1 MLLRSAKT
9 GFRTVISAV
18 LIIATLFTLCSCK
31 DSQSHI
37 PTVTYNDK
45 KICIDGKFIRESE
58 KLHVNRIDDR
68 VVSLT
73 TDTGVINMDSR
84 GFNISL
90 SNVITDRF
98 LYEATIGKYVS
109 FELAVKNTDIYYKFL
124 DKESMMKV
132 LSSYDEAMKLP
143 FTLTSRG
150 VSIQYHDDRSHL
162 TFSVTY
168 DYDSP
173 LINPDYRPGEGIT
186 CYSWMTGK
194 LGEMLAALTPEGYG
208 DYWVEDSLQI
218 RNHNG
223 DTYYWYCVSF
233 KNENGD
239 KTYCSAIAKEYGVGD
254 RRIIRYE
261 KTDGPFVCCDLNYVE
276 KMIGSK

>member
-1 MLLRSAKT
+1 MTVQSAKT
-9 GFRTVISAV
+9 GLRTVFSAV
-18 LIIATLFTLCSCK
+18 LVMSVLFALCSCN

-37 PTVTYNDK
+37 PVVTYEDK
-45 KICIDGKFIRESE
+45 KIYIDGEYKMESE
-58 KLHVNRIDDR
+58 KLKVNRIDDR

-73 TDTGVINMDSR
+73 TDNGVINMDSR

-98 LYEATIGKYVS
+98 LYEATIRQYVS

-132 LSSYDEAMKLP
+132 LFSYDEAMKLP
-143 FTLTSRG
+143 FSLTSRG

-162 TFSVTY
+162 TFNVTY

-173 LINPDYRPGEGIT
+173 LINPDYRPGEGVT

-194 LGEMLAALTPEGYG
+194 LGEMLAALTPEGYK

-218 RNHNG
+218 NNYNG
-223 DTYYWYCVSF
+223 ETYYWFCVSF

-239 KTYCSAIAKEYGVGD
+239 KTYCSAIAKEYVKGD

-261 KTDGPFVCCDLNYVE
+261 KTDSPFVCSDINVLE
-276 KMIGSK
+276 KMIGS